1 MAKKKNE
8 VSVNGAFTKD
18 NVPALLEAVQ
28 AKIAALKGKFG
39 GEDSVLTNDDLGQP
53 FGNISSIND
62 VPMLIRAISS
72 VRGRE
77 TAYKSA
83 ITETEKSIT
92 LTKFPFKVC
101 GTSANKVVDAINRRI
116 GEVTYKDELAKLEEA
131 AKLLNQHTSEE
142 QRFANDMA
150 RFADVIGIK

>member
-1 MAKKKNE
+1 MSNNKNE
-8 VSVNGAFTKD
+8 VSAPGAFTKD

-28 AKIAALKGKFG
+28 KKIADLKSKFG
-39 GEDSVLTNDDLGQP
+39 SEDSALSNDDLGQP
-53 FGNISSIND
+53 FGHISSIDN

-77 TAYKSA
+77 SAYKSA
-83 ITETEKSIT
+83 IAETDKSIT

-101 GTSANKVVDAINRRI
+101 NTSANKVVDAINRRI
-116 GEVTYKDELAKLEEA
+116 GEVTFKDEITKLEKA

-142 QRFANDMA
+142 QRFNNDMA
-150 RFADVIGIK
+150 EFAGMF